1 MVCFSREWIIKG
13 RVDQNILP
21 DLKFTPTFKSLMK
34 VRGLQSP
41 GDVMSFLS
49 PNLGQLKDPGL
60 MKNMGLACDRI
71 MVAIEKNEKIGI
83 FTDYDVD
90 GVCSAVLIQRFLL
103 NVGCSTPELFI
114 PDRVG
119 DGYGLNTRG
128 IEELKEKGVT
138 LLITADCGITSLEEV
153 AHARSLGMDVIITDH
168 HELGSE
174 VPDAHS
180 ILNPKQPDCPFFG
193 EDLCGAGVVFH
204 LIIALRA
211 RLRQQGT
218 NSLPNLK
225 DELDLVAMATIADAV
240 SLSGINRV
248 LVKEGMNILNASG
261 RVGLA
266 ALAKVSGLNRELLSR
281 DVGYILGPRIN
292 AAGRIS
298 DARKAFDLL
307 ITEDEDLAQKLA
319 RELNELNRNRQKE
332 EQQVLGEALSLLEA
346 TPQLENVIVAAG
358 TSWHAGVIG
367 IVASRLAGIFSRPA
381 IVISLTDGV
390 GMGSGRS
397 VAGVD
402 LHAALSKVSTLLNAF
417 GGHKMA
423 VGLNI
428 DEHRVLP
435 FAQALDKILSV
446 PDGAPRPLE
455 VDLKVSPFDM
465 TPVFLEELEMLSPFG
480 EGNPE
485 PVFMMP
491 SMEVVSAKKYARGQ
505 YKLLLKHSNRI
516 FHTLRCTMDQDSQNL
531 GRYVDVAFT
540 PVKMRSNGYQ
550 YLYLALKAI
559 SPAQHSSGQAPVEP

>member
-1 MVCFSREWIIKG
+1 MDR
-13 RVDQNILP
+13 NALP
-21 DLKFTPTFKSLMK
+21 DLKFTPLFKSLMK
-34 VRGLQSP
+34 IRGLNTP
-41 GDVMSFLS
+41 NDVWSFLS
-49 PNLGQLKDPGL
+49 PNLGQLRDPSVMKD
-60 MKNMGLACDRI
+60 MHRACVRI
-71 MVAIEKNEKIGI
+71 VQAIENRERIGI

-90 GVCSAVLIQRFLL
+90 GVCSAVLMQRFLTK
-103 NVGCSTPELFI
+103 VGCSPPELFI

-128 IEELKEKGVT
+128 IEELKSKGVT
-138 LLITADCGITSLEEV
+138 LLITADCGITSISEV
-153 AHARSLGMDVIITDH
+153 AYARSLGMDVIVTDH
-168 HELGSE
+168 HELGPE

-180 ILNPKQPDCPFFG
+180 ILNPKQSDCPFFG

-204 LIIALRA
+204 LIIALRS

-218 NSLPNLK
+218 ECLPNLR

-248 LVKEGMNILNASG
+248 LVKEGLNILNASG

-281 DVGYILGPRIN
+281 DVGFILGPRIN
-292 AAGRIS
+292 AAGRLS

-307 ITEDEDLAQKLA
+307 ITEDEGEATRLA
-319 RELNELNRNRQKE
+319 RELNDLNRHRQVE
-332 EQQVLGEALSLLEA
+332 EQQVLNEALSLLEA
-346 TPQLENVIVAAG
+346 APQLENAIVVAG
-358 TSWHAGVIG
+358 TGWHAGVIG

-381 IVISLTDGV
+381 VVISLTDGV
-390 GMGSGRS
+390 GIGSGRS

-402 LHAALSKVSTLLNAF
+402 LHAAVSKASAHLNGF

-423 VGLNI
+423 VGLSI
-428 DEHRVLP
+428 DEHKILP
-435 FAQALDKILSV
+435 FAQALDKVLSV
-446 PDGAPRPLE
+446 PEGYVKSFE
-455 VDLKVSPFDM
+455 VDLKVSPFDI
-465 TPVFLEELEMLSPFG
+465 TPVFLEELEMLGPFG

-491 SMEVVSAKKYARGQ
+491 SMEVVSAKKFARGQ
-505 YKLLLKHSNRI
+505 YKLLLKHSNRV
-516 FHTLRCTMDQDSQNL
+516 FHTLKCTIDQGTRGL
-531 GRYVDVAFT
+531 ARYVDVAFT

-559 SPAQHSSGQAPVEP
+559 SPAGHSPGPAPSES

>member
-1 MVCFSREWIIKG
+1 MVCLSRDWIIKG
-13 RVDQNILP
+13 RVDKNVLP
-21 DLKFTPTFKSLMK
+21 DLKYSPTFKSLMS

-41 GDVMSFLS
+41 GEVTSFLS
-49 PNLGQLKDPGL
+49 PNLGQLKDPSV
-60 MKNMGLACDRI
+60 MKNMRKACKRI
-71 MVAIEKNEKIGI
+71 IQAIEGKEKIGI

-103 NVGCSTPELFI
+103 NVGCNPPELFI
-114 PDRVG
+114 PDRVS

-128 IEELKEKGVT
+128 IEELKSKGVQ
-138 LLITADCGITSLEEV
+138 LLITADCGITSLSEV
-153 AHARSLGMDVIITDH
+153 AFARSLGMDVIITDH
-168 HELGSE
+168 HELGAE

-180 ILNPKQPDCPFFG
+180 ILNPKQSDCPFFG

-204 LIIALRA
+204 LIIALRSC
-211 RLRQQGT
+211 LRQQGIEC
-218 NSLPNLK
+218 LPNLR
-225 DELDLVAMATIADAV
+225 DELDLVAMATIADVV
-240 SLSGINRV
+240 SLSGVNRV
-248 LVKEGMNILNASG
+248 LVKEGLNVLNASG

-266 ALAKVSGLNRELLSR
+266 ALARVSGLNRELLSR

-292 AAGRIS
+292 AAGRLS
-298 DARKAFDLL
+298 NARKAFDLL
-307 ITEDEDLAQKLA
+307 ITEDEGLAQQLA
-319 RELNELNRNRQKE
+319 RELNDLNRNRQKE
-332 EQQVLGEALSLLEA
+332 ELQVLDEALSLLEA
-346 TPQLENVIVAAG
+346 APRHDHVIVAAG
-358 TSWHAGVIG
+358 TNWHAGVIG

-397 VAGVD
+397 VPGVD
-402 LHAALSKVSTLLNAF
+402 LHAALSQVSALLNEF

-428 DEHRVLP
+428 DEHRVLS
-435 FAQALDKILSV
+435 FTQALDKVLAAQESST
-446 PDGAPRPLE
+446 GPLE
-455 VDLKVSPFDM
+455 VDLRVSPLDI
-465 TPVFLEELEMLSPFG
+465 TPAFLEELEMLAPFG

-485 PVFMMP
+485 PVLMMP
-491 SMEVVSAKKYARGQ
+491 SMEVVSAKKYTRGQ

-516 FHTLRCTMDQDSQNL
+516 FHTLKCTMDQGSQNL

-559 SPAQHSSGQAPVEP
+559 SPAEHSPEPAPSES